1 MDRPPGI
8 AQVNQRYPRR
18 GVYLLPNLFTTAS
31 LFGGFYSIVAS
42 IHGHYRVAAI
52 VIFIAMILDGLDG
65 RVARMTGTQSAFGA
79 EYDSLA
85 DVIAFGISPSL
96 LVLLWGLQSFG
107 KFGWLGAFVFTACGA
122 LRLARFNSQAHS
134 SSKRYFQ
141 GLPIPTAATVLASLV
156 WVAVGE
162 GYPWL
167 TQIAQYLALAL
178 VYFLGLL
185 MVSNIRYRSFK
196 DIDLHGRMPFAL
208 AIAVVLVLAAI
219 AVHPPL
225 VLFLLS
231 LIYVLIGVLST
242 LWQLSQRRRQRRD
255 PH

>member
-1 MDRPPGI
+1 
-8 AQVNQRYPRR
+8 
-18 GVYLLPNLFTTAS
+18 
-31 LFGGFYSIVAS
+31 
-42 IHGHYRVAAI
+42 
-52 VIFIAMILDGLDG
+52 
-65 RVARMTGTQSAFGA
+65 
-79 EYDSLA
+79 
-85 DVIAFGISPSL
+85 
-96 LVLLWGLQSFG
+96 
-107 KFGWLGAFVFTACGA
+107 
-122 LRLARFNSQAHS
+122 
-134 SSKRYFQ
+134 
-141 GLPIPTAATVLASLV
+141 V

>member
-1 MDRPPGI
+1 MN
-8 AQVNQRYPRR
+8 QQRYPRR

-31 LFGGFYSIVAS
+31 LFAGFYSIVAG
-42 IHGHYRVAAI
+42 IHGHFRVAAV

-85 DVIAFGISPSL
+85 DVIAFGIAPSL
-96 LVLLWGLQSFG
+96 LVFLWGLQNFG

-122 LRLARFNSQAHS
+122 LRLARFNSQAHNT
-134 SSKRYFQ
+134 SKRYFQ

-156 WVAVGE
+156 WFSQTEKFAWVGE
-162 GYPWL
+162 
-167 TQIAQYLALAL
+167 IAPYLALGF
-178 VYFLGLL
+178 VYLLGLL

-208 AIAVVLVLAAI
+208 AISLVLIVAAV

-225 VLFLLS
+225 VLFS
-231 LIYVLIGVLST
+231 ISVAYVLIGLLST
-242 LWQLSQRRRQRRD
+242 LWQLSQRRRRRR
-255 PH
+255 